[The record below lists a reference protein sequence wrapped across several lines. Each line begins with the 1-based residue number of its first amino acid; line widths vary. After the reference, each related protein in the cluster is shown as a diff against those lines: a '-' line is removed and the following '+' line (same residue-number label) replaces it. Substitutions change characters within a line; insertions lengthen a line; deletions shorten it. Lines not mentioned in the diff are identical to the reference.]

1 MNDGDKHVGGD
12 LCVFLRDRFVSFLE
26 FVVDVDEEIGI
37 ERIALRELQMRRND
51 QRARM
56 VLAKQ
61 QDRGGRDNPQTVH
74 FLKVRIAAFSD
85 LLEDAAARWNV
96 QRQPIKSAVD
106 RELGVRSASHK
117 IQRECGIWKH
127 RIGRRGLQPP
137 SCRSANTTH
146 TRDEGSSEDPRVFRA
161 MRAMQAIQRLSTLQ
175 RLQGLQQEARGKRE
189 RAARENRDRIGCE
202 D

>member
-1 MNDGDKHVGGD
+1 M
-12 LCVFLRDRFVSFLE
+12 
-26 FVVDVDEEIGI
+26 DEEIGV

-61 QDRGGRDNPQTVH
+61 QDRRGRDNPQAVH
-74 FLKVRIAAFSD
+74 FLKVRIAAFPD
-85 LLEDAAARWNV
+85 LLEDTAARRNV
-96 QRQPIKSAVD
+96 QRQPIKSSVD

-127 RIGRRGLQPP
+127 RIGRRGSQPP
-137 SCRSANTTH
+137 SCRSANTSH
-146 TRDEGSSEDPRVFRA
+146 TRDAESSEDPRVFQ
-161 MRAMQAIQRLSTLQ
+161 MLQAMQALPMLPWLR
-175 RLQGLQQEARGKRE
+175 QEARGKRE
-189 RAARENRDRIGCE
+189 RAARETRDRIGYE

>member
-1 MNDGDKHVGGD
+1 M
-12 LCVFLRDRFVSFLE
+12 
-26 FVVDVDEEIGI
+26 DEEIGV

-61 QDRGGRDNPQTVH
+61 QDRRGRDNPQAVH
-74 FLKVRIAAFSD
+74 FLKVRIAAFPD
-85 LLEDAAARWNV
+85 LLEDTAARRNV
-96 QRQPIKSAVD
+96 QRQPIKSSVD

-127 RIGRRGLQPP
+127 RIGRRGSQPP
-137 SCRSANTTH
+137 SCRSANTSH
-146 TRDEGSSEDPRVFRA
+146 TRDAESSEDPRVFQ
-161 MRAMQAIQRLSTLQ
+161 MLQAMQATQALPMLP
-175 RLQGLQQEARGKRE
+175 GLPGLPWLRQEARGKRE
-189 RAARENRDRIGCE
+189 RAARETRDRIGYE